1 MAESAFSQSD
11 EMEREAQ
18 PQKSAAAFW
27 PWLIVMAVLA
37 VALAWRGMWRPSATE
52 GEHRGRRDPAVG
64 TKLPKFDLVPL
75 TGNAQPVDASVLAG
89 KVTLINFWG
98 PWCTFCVVE
107 FPHLVEL
114 EQHFRS
120 QPDFQFFSVSAN
132 PDPTDRTGL
141 AEETAEFLKRHRAEF
156 PTYHDPDGK
165 SQIALVRAANLTNF
179 GYPTTLVLD
188 RQGVIRGLWTGYH
201 NGDERFVRLA
211 IEETLRGTGA
221 SSADTRKPSPDPAVA
236 AGVSK

>member
-11 EMEREAQ
+11 EMERQAQ
-18 PQKSAAAFW
+18 PQRKAAAAFW

-37 VALAWRGMWRPSATE
+37 ATLAWRGMWQTPAAE
-52 GEHRGRRDPAVG
+52 DEHRGRRHSAVG
-64 TKLPKFDLVPL
+64 TKLPKLDLVPL
-75 TGNAQPVDASVLAG
+75 TGNAQAVDSAALSG

-114 EQHFRS
+114 EQHFRTE
-120 QPDFQFFSVSAN
+120 PDFQFFSVSTN
-132 PDPTDRTGL
+132 PDPTDRLGL

-156 PTYHDPDGK
+156 PTYHDPDAK
-165 SQIALVRAANLTNF
+165 SQIALVRTANILDF

-188 RQGVIRGLWTGYH
+188 RQGIIRGLWTGYH
-201 NGDERFVRLA
+201 NGDERFVRQA
-211 IEETLRGTGA
+211 IEETLR
-221 SSADTRKPSPDPAVA
+221 SSDLSPADPPKPPNP
-236 AGVSK
+236 

>member
-11 EMEREAQ
+11 EMERQIQ
-18 PQKSAAAFW
+18 PQKQAAAAFW
-27 PWLIVMAVLA
+27 PWLIVMAALA
-37 VALAWRGMWRPSATE
+37 AALAWRGMSRMPASE
-52 GEHRGRRDPAVG
+52 DEQRGRRHPAVG
-64 TKLPKFDLVPL
+64 TKLPNLELIPL
-75 TGNAQPVDASVLAG
+75 TGNAQPVDSTVLDG

-114 EQHFRS
+114 EQHFRRE
-120 QPDFQFFSVSAN
+120 PDFQFFSVSTN
-132 PDPTDRTGL
+132 PDPNDKLGL

-165 SQIALVRAANLTNF
+165 SQIALVRAANVSDY

-188 RQGVIRGLWTGYH
+188 RQGIIRGFWTGYH

-211 IEETLRGTGA
+211 IEETLRA
-221 SSADTRKPSPDPAVA
+221 PRPPSADTPRSTP
-236 AGVSK
+236 